1 MHKSGMRC
9 RNFELSRHHKLN
21 KGIVVNIVPLIGK
34 EDMGNGDDCGALLNV
49 LYKKDLIQPV

>member
-1 MHKSGMRC
+1 MRC